1 MAFFASYES
10 YHLSLKEFIFCF
22 GLLSGAELIESLRR
36 TQVIIQ
42 AKHEKEILE
51 KIKQKM
57 DRIKATQQKLQPT
70 SVMHSQGKQ

>member
-1 MAFFASYES
+1 MKNVCFFLNS
-10 YHLSLKEFIFCF
+10 I
-22 GLLSGAELIESLRR
+22 SGAELIESLRR
-36 TQVIIQ
+36 TQVKIQ

-70 SVMHSQGKQ
+70 SIMHSQGKQRKETRFYSFLVLQ